1 MENFMITNNEKN
13 LRFETPVGQD
23 LAFVE
28 YRWHYG
34 DIAFMHTYVPDAG
47 RGTGV
52 ASALAKHVLEYA
64 RERKLKILVYC
75 PYIAQYIKRH
85 PEYETLI
92 TTLHG

>member
-1 MENFMITNNEKN
+1 MESFTITNNEEN

-28 YRWHYG
+28 YRWHKG
-34 DIAFMHTYVPDAG
+34 DIAFMHTYVPDEG
-47 RGTGV
+47 RGLGV
-52 ASALAKHVLEYA
+52 AAALAKYVLDYA
-64 RERKLKILVYC
+64 RNRKLKILVYC